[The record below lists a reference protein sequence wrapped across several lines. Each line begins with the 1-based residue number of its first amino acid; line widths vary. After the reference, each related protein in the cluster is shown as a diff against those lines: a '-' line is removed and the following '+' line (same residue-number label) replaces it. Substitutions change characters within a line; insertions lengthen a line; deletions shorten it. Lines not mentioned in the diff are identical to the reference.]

1 MLNFVIENL
10 ASIIVG
16 AIVLL
21 IVGAVVIKLI
31 RDRKNQKSSCGA
43 CCSGCPLGGECHK

>member
-1 MLNFVIENL
+1 MLDLIKANL
-10 ASIIVG
+10 SSIIVG

-31 RDRKNQKSSCGA
+31 RDKKNHKSSCGA
-43 CCSGCPLGGECHK
+43 CCSGCAMAKDCHK